1 MANQSDAKT
10 SGHGGGDAPL
20 SSPPP
25 PFHLFGIVKEV
36 GVDDLGLM
44 EFNEQ
49 YFHHLPIYHDIHNTI
64 YTAFGK
70 RTIFKLRTW
79 NPISICRGFVNIG
92 QRISQQNIT
101 GNYKGEG
108 IVQGGILIFD
118 QNGTLRYSI
127 NEEIGTPFDTDAIVA
142 ALRDI
147 TLPSTN
153 SDAATNNE
161 LKEEL

>member
-1 MANQSDAKT
+1 MAHQEE
-10 SGHGGGDAPL
+10 
-20 SSPPP
+20 SSSSSSSSP

-49 YFHHLPIYHDIHNTI
+49 YFHHLPIYHDVENAI
-64 YTAFGK
+64 YNAFGK
-70 RTIFKLRTW
+70 RSIFKLRTW
-79 NPISICRGFVNIG
+79 NPLSIYRGFVQIG
-92 QRISQQNIT
+92 QRLAQQNIT

-108 IVQGGILIFD
+108 IVQGGILLFD
-118 QNGTLRYSI
+118 PKGTLRYSI

-142 ALRDI
+142 ALREIVASAD
-147 TLPSTN
+147 N
-153 SDAATNNE
+153 GNATSSRIE

>member
-1 MANQSDAKT
+1 MANKDET
-10 SGHGGGDAPL
+10 SS
-20 SSPPP
+20 SSPTT

-36 GVDDLGLM
+36 GIDDLGLM

-49 YFHHLPIYHDIHNTI
+49 YFHHLPIYVDINNDI

-79 NPISICRGFVNIG
+79 NPISLYRGFVNIG
-92 QRISQQNIT
+92 HRLTPQNIT

-108 IVQGGILIFD
+108 TVQGGILIFD
-118 QNGTLRYSI
+118 SNGTLRYSI
-127 NEEIGTPFDTDAIVA
+127 NEEIGTPFDTNTIVA

-147 TLPSTN
+147 ALPSSTI
-153 SDAATNNE
+153 DTGTKTE
-161 LKEEL
+161 KVKEEL